1 MADFAKL
8 GADLSE
14 IIRIQSDVIDA
25 LYLMLLQHVTVEE
38 LDKVPCMDDM
48 ERAARLKA
56 DIMEET

>member
-1 MADFAKL
+1 MTDFAKL

-38 LDKVPCMDDM
+38 LDRAPCMDAL
-48 ERAARLKA
+48 ERAAKLKA
-56 DIMEET
+56 DIMEEA

>member
-38 LDKVPCMDDM
+38 LDKAPCMDGM
-48 ERAARLKA
+48 ERAAAIRR
-56 DIMEET
+56 DIGI